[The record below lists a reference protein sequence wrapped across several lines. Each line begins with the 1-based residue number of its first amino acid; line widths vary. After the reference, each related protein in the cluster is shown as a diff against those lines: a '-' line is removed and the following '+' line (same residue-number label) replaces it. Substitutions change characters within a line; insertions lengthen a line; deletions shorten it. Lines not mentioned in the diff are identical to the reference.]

1 MTNPAKIQSHVPALL
16 LFLVIILIQNI
27 SFGQTTYS
35 LSAKCIDRSPDF
47 LKNEIGLQT
56 EFPSRPVCIDYVN
69 KLPSLLQTKGFVNA
83 SLDSIF
89 FDTTSAKLVL
99 YIGQQYKWAHIDIAD
114 ADPEVLAVSG
124 WKEQLFFNKPINF
137 DQLKGYQENMLIHLE
152 NNGYPFAKIYL
163 DSISLMEDSVN
174 ARLIIDKGPFYKIDS
189 IRVYGNA
196 KISNSFLQHYLDI
209 PNGSV
214 YNREKLLRISKKI
227 KELSFLEEEQPSNMS
242 LLGTGSV
249 LNLYLKQRRSS
260 QVNALIGFL
269 PNNDQLSSKK
279 LLITGEANVYLQN
292 AFGGGEALGL
302 NWQQLQV
309 KSPRLNIFYRHPY
322 LFNSPLG
329 VDFSFDML
337 RKDSSYLNINLNLGA
352 RYVLSESQS
361 GKIFLQHLQTIISQ
375 GGVNTAYVIATKTLP
390 DIADVSSLGLGLEF
404 EKNKT
409 NYRFNPRSGYQFTV
423 GGSGGTKKVKKN
435 NEILELKD
443 PSDPSFDFESLYD
456 TVKLKSYQL
465 RLLGGVA
472 KYFPVGKQGT
482 FKTAANGG
490 TILSDNIY
498 RNELFQVGGYKMLR
512 GFDEES
518 EYLSQYVLG
527 TLEYRYLIGLNSFF
541 YGFIDGGW
549 GRNNSHSSKYTH
561 TYFGTGLGL
570 ALETKAGIFNLAW
583 AVGKRDDTQ
592 FNLRQSKIHFG
603 FVNYF

>member
-1 MTNPAKIQSHVPALL
+1 MPNPAKIQSHLPAAL

-27 SFGQTTYS
+27 SFGQTSYILDVKS
-35 LSAKCIDRSPDF
+35 VDKPPEF

-56 EFPSRPVCIDYVN
+56 EFPSRTVCIDYVN
-69 KLPSLLQTKGFVNA
+69 KLPPLLQAKGFVNA

-89 FDTTSAKLVL
+89 FDTASARLVL
-99 YIGQQYKWAHIDIAD
+99 YIGQQYKWAHINIAA
-114 ADPEVLAVSG
+114 ADRQVLSVSG
-124 WKEQLFFNKPINF
+124 WNGKVFSNKPMNFEQLRGF
-137 DQLKGYQENMLIHLE
+137 QENMLVYLE

-163 DSISLMEDSVN
+163 DSISVIEDSVN
-174 ARLIIDKGPFYKIDS
+174 ASLMIDKGPFYKIDS

-196 KISNSFLQHYLDI
+196 KISNTFLQHYLDI

-227 KELSFLEEEQPSNMS
+227 RELSFVEEEQPSNMS

-249 LNLYLKQRRSS
+249 LNLYIKQRRSS
-260 QVNALIGFL
+260 QVNAIIGFL

-279 LLITGEANVYLQN
+279 LLVTGEANINLQN

-337 RKDSSYLNINLNLGA
+337 RKDSSYLNIHLNLGA

-375 GGVNTAYVIATKTLP
+375 GGINEAQVIASKTLP
-390 DIADVSSLGLGLEF
+390 DIADVSSLGLGVEF

-409 NYRFNPRSGYQFTV
+409 NYRFNPRSGYLFNV
-423 GGSGGTKKVKKN
+423 GGSGGTKRIKKN

-443 PSDPSFDFESLYD
+443 PSDPSFDFDGLYD

-465 RLLGGVA
+465 RLLGAVA
-472 KYFPVGKQGT
+472 KYFPIGKQGT
-482 FKTAANGG
+482 FKTAVNGG
-490 TILSDNIY
+490 AILSDNIY
-498 RNELFQVGGYKMLR
+498 RNELFQVGGYKLLR

-518 EYLSQYVLG
+518 EYLSQYAVG

-541 YGFIDGGW
+541 FGFVDGGW

-561 TYFGTGLGL
+561 TYIGAGLGL

>member
-1 MTNPAKIQSHVPALL
+1 MTNPAKIQSHLPVTL

-27 SFGQTTYS
+27 SFGQTNYF
-35 LSAKCIDRSPDF
+35 LNARSVDKTPEF
-47 LKNEIGLQT
+47 LKDDLGLQT
-56 EFPSRPVCIDYVN
+56 EFATRALCIDYVN
-69 KLPSLLQTKGFVNA
+69 KLPSFLQAKGFVNA

-89 FDTTSAKLVL
+89 FDTASAKLVL
-99 YIGQQYKWAHIDIAD
+99 YLGQQYKWAHIDIAS
-114 ADPEVLAVSG
+114 ADPHVLSVSG
-124 WKEQLFFNKPINF
+124 WNAKVFSNKPMNF
-137 DQLKGYQENMLIHLE
+137 DQLKGVQENMLIHLE

-163 DSISLMEDSVN
+163 DSISLNGDSVN
-174 ARLIIDKGPFYKIDS
+174 ASLMIDKGPFYKIDS

-227 KELSFLEEEQPSNMS
+227 SELSFVEEEQPSNMS

-249 LNLYLKQRRSS
+249 LNLYLKPRRSS

-279 LLITGEANVYLQN
+279 LLITGEANINLQN

-329 VDFSFDML
+329 FDFSFDML

-352 RYVLSESQS
+352 RYMLSESQS

-375 GGVNTAYVIATKTLP
+375 GGINEAQVIATKTLP
-390 DIADVSSLGLGLEF
+390 DIADVSSLGLGVEF

-409 NYRFNPRSGYQFTV
+409 NYRFNPRSGYQFTI
-423 GGSGGTKKVKKN
+423 GGSGGTKKIKKN

-443 PSDPSFDFESLYD
+443 PSDPSFDFNGLYD

-465 RLLGGVA
+465 RLLGAVA
-472 KYFPVGKQGT
+472 KYFPAGKQST
-482 FKTAANGG
+482 FKTAINGA

-498 RNELFQVGGYKMLR
+498 RNELFQIGGYKLLR

-518 EYLSQYVLG
+518 EYLSQYVVG
-527 TLEYRYLIGLNSFF
+527 TFEYRYLIGRNSFF
-541 YGFIDGGW
+541 FGFVDGGW

-561 TYFGTGLGL
+561 TYLGTGLGL

-592 FNLRQSKIHFG
+592 LNLRQSKIHFG
-603 FVNYF
+603 FINYF

>member
-1 MTNPAKIQSHVPALL
+1 MPNPAKIQSHLPAAL
-16 LFLVIILIQNI
+16 LFLVIIFIQNI
-27 SFGQTTYS
+27 SFGQTTYF
-35 LSAKCIDRSPDF
+35 LNATCVDKSPGF

-56 EFPSRPVCIDYVN
+56 EFTTRLDCIDYVN
-69 KLPSLLQTKGFVNA
+69 KLPSLLQAKGFVNA

-89 FDTTSAKLVL
+89 FDTASAKLVL
-99 YIGQQYKWAHIDIAD
+99 YLGQRYKWAHISAPA
-114 ADPEVLAVSG
+114 ADPQILSISG
-124 WKEQLFFNKPINF
+124 WNEKTFDNKPINF
-137 DQLKGYQENMLIHLE
+137 DQLKGFQERMLVYLE
-152 NNGYPFAKIYL
+152 NNGYPFAKISL
-163 DSISLMEDSVN
+163 DSISLVEDSVN
-174 ARLIIDKGPFYKIDS
+174 ARLIIDKGPLYKIDS

-196 KISNSFLQHYLDI
+196 KISNVFLQRYLEI
-209 PNGSV
+209 PNGSI

-227 KELSFLEEEQPSNMS
+227 RELSFAEEEQPSNMS

-260 QVNALIGFL
+260 QVNAIIGFL

-279 LLITGEANVYLQN
+279 LLITGEANINLQN

-329 VDFSFDML
+329 VDFAFDML

-352 RYVLSESQS
+352 SYVLSESQS

-375 GGVNTAYVIATKTLP
+375 GGINDAKVIATKTLP
-390 DIADVSSLGLGLEF
+390 DIADVSSLALGLEF

-409 NYRFNPRSGYQFTV
+409 NYRFNPRSGYQFRL
-423 GGSGGTKKVKKN
+423 GGSGGLKKIKKN

-443 PSDPSFDFESLYD
+443 PSDPSFDFDGLYD

-465 RLLGGVA
+465 RWMGSVA
-472 KYFPVGKQGT
+472 KYFPTGKQGT
-482 FKTAANGG
+482 IKTAINAG
-490 TILSDNIY
+490 TIFSDNIY
-498 RNELFQVGGYKMLR
+498 RNELFQVGGYKLLR

-518 EYLSQYVLG
+518 QYVSQYAVG

-541 YGFIDGGW
+541 FAFVDGGW
-549 GRNNSHSSKYTH
+549 GRNNSHGSKYSH
-561 TYFGTGLGL
+561 TYIGTGLGL

-583 AVGKRDDTQ
+583 AVGKRDDTP

>member
-1 MTNPAKIQSHVPALL
+1 M
-16 LFLVIILIQNI
+16 
-27 SFGQTTYS
+27 
-35 LSAKCIDRSPDF
+35 
-47 LKNEIGLQT
+47 
-56 EFPSRPVCIDYVN
+56 
-69 KLPSLLQTKGFVNA
+69 
-83 SLDSIF
+83 
-89 FDTTSAKLVL
+89 
-99 YIGQQYKWAHIDIAD
+99 
-114 ADPEVLAVSG
+114 
-124 WKEQLFFNKPINF
+124 
-137 DQLKGYQENMLIHLE
+137 
-152 NNGYPFAKIYL
+152 
-163 DSISLMEDSVN
+163 
-174 ARLIIDKGPFYKIDS
+174 
-189 IRVYGNA
+189 
-196 KISNSFLQHYLDI
+196 
-209 PNGSV
+209 
-214 YNREKLLRISKKI
+214 
-227 KELSFLEEEQPSNMS
+227 
-242 LLGTGSV
+242 GTGSV

-260 QVNALIGFL
+260 QVNAIIGFL

-279 LLITGEANVYLQN
+279 LLVTGEANINLQN

-352 RYVLSESQS
+352 RYVLSESES
-361 GKIFLQHLQTIISQ
+361 GKIFLQHLQTIVSQ
-375 GGVNTAYVIATKTLP
+375 GGINEAQVIASKTLP
-390 DIADVSSLGLGLEF
+390 DIADVSSLGLGVEF

-409 NYRFNPRSGYQFTV
+409 NYRFNPRSGYQFNI
-423 GGSGGTKKVKKN
+423 GGSGGTKKIKKN

-443 PSDPSFDFESLYD
+443 PSDPSFDFDGLYD

-465 RLLGGVA
+465 RLLGAVA
-472 KYFPVGKQGT
+472 KYFPIGKQGT
-482 FKTAANGG
+482 FKTAVNGG

-498 RNELFQVGGYKMLR
+498 RNELFQIGGYKMLR

-518 EYLSQYVLG
+518 EYLSQYAVG

-541 YGFIDGGW
+541 FGFVDGGW

-561 TYFGTGLGL
+561 TYIGTGLGL

>member
-1 MTNPAKIQSHVPALL
+1 MPNPAKIQSHLPAAL
-16 LFLVIILIQNI
+16 LFLIIILIQNI
-27 SFGQTTYS
+27 SFGQTSYS
-35 LSAKCIDRSPDF
+35 LNAKCVDKTPEY

-56 EFPSRPVCIDYVN
+56 EFLSRNVCIDYVN
-69 KLPSLLQTKGFVNA
+69 KLPSLLQAKGFVNA

-89 FDTTSAKLVL
+89 FDTASARVVL
-99 YIGQQYKWAHIDIAD
+99 YIGEQYKWAHINIAS
-114 ADPEVLAVSG
+114 ADPQILAVSG
-124 WKEQLFFNKPINF
+124 WNGKLFSNKPINF
-137 DQLKGYQENMLIHLE
+137 DQLRGFQENMLVHLE

-163 DSISLMEDSVN
+163 DSISLIEDSVN
-174 ARLIIDKGPFYKIDS
+174 ASLIVDKGPFYKIDS

-227 KELSFLEEEQPSNMS
+227 KELSFVEEEQPSNMS

-260 QVNALIGFL
+260 QVNAIIGFL

-279 LLITGEANVYLQN
+279 LLVTGEANINLQN

-329 VDFSFDML
+329 VDFAFDML

-361 GKIFLQHLQTIISQ
+361 GKIFLQHLQTIVSQ
-375 GGVNTAYVIATKTLP
+375 GGINEAQVIATKTLP
-390 DIADVSSLGLGLEF
+390 DVADVSSLGLGVEF

-409 NYRFNPRSGYQFTV
+409 NYKFNPRSGYQFNV
-423 GGSGGTKKVKKN
+423 GGSGGTKKIKKN
-435 NEILELKD
+435 NQILELED
-443 PSDPSFDFESLYD
+443 PSDPSFNFDGLYD

-465 RLLGGVA
+465 RLLGTVA
-472 KYFPVGKQGT
+472 KYFPLGKQGT
-482 FKTAANGG
+482 FKTALNGA

-498 RNELFQVGGYKMLR
+498 KNELFQIGGYKMLR

-518 EYLSQYVLG
+518 EYLSQYVVG

-541 YGFIDGGW
+541 FGFVDCGW

-561 TYFGTGLGL
+561 TYIGTGLGL